1 MLSSGLMWYD
11 PDSRKAPEVK
21 IGEAARRYRER
32 FGADPNVCHV
42 GLEAVV
48 GQAPVPI
55 VANRWIR
62 PGYFW
67 LGIDEELVL
76 ARPPEDAPICR
87 TVLVQRPA
95 AAAPVPLAAGR
106 RSGRPF
112 QKSA

>member
-48 GQAPVPI
+48 GQATVPI

-67 LGIDEELVL
+67 LGIDEELAM
-76 ARPPEDAPICR
+76 ARPPEAAPISR

>member
-48 GQAPVPI
+48 GQATVPI

-67 LGIDEELVL
+67 LGIDEELAM
-76 ARPPEDAPICR
+76 ARPPETAPISR